1 MGESVCAEIN
11 SLEEQDIIADV
22 TSGAMPWLSQLV
34 IVPKP
39 SNKIHICIDMHNA
52 NTAIERTRFPIP
64 TVDNLI
70 LWLKNAWYVTK
81 LNLNAA
87 FQQLELDD

>member
-1 MGESVCAEIN
+1 MGESVCAEID

-22 TSGAMPWLSQLV
+22 TSGAMPWFSQLV

-39 SNKIHICIDMHNA
+39 GNKIHICIEMHNA

-64 TVDNLI
+64 TIEDLI
-70 LWLKNAWYVTK
+70 FWLKNAWYVTK
-81 LNLNAA
+81 LDLNAA